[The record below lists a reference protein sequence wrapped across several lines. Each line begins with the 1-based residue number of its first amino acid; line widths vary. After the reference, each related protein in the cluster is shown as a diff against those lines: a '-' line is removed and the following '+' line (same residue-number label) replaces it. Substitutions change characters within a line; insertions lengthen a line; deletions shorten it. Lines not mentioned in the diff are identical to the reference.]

1 MRPRSKF
8 YVFLQLHNI
17 RTSGKSR
24 VIIQYKPLAKTDT
37 KSPRTASYICDQY
50 TRNLHYIITKGIVP
64 EIATTIH
71 KVFPARVPT
80 AMSDQ
85 LCFMY
90 STIDIDILHNVEHT
104 FMG

>member
-1 MRPRSKF
+1 MRPRSIF

-24 VIIQYKPLAKTDT
+24 VIVQYKPLAKTDT

-80 AMSDQ
+80 TMSDQ